1 MYAYMSSKIHNYTEL
16 ISFTEECKKIK
27 PIQIEI
33 IDFVELQDEE
43 LYDFLTDFK
52 MDQKWIEMYLKE
64 MSIVNK
70 GVWKCILVVSEELE
84 IPIVVY
90 SNMCLYSQ
98 YVGILQ

>member
-16 ISFTEECKKIK
+16 INFAGECKQIK
-27 PIQIEI
+27 PMSIEI
-33 IDFVELQDEE
+33 IGTVELQDKE
-43 LYDFLTDFK
+43 LHDFLTDFK
-52 MDQKWIEMYLKE
+52 LNQKWINMYLNE

-70 GVWKCILVVSEELE
+70 RTWKCILVVSEELE

-90 SNMCLYSQ
+90 SNMCLYPQ